1 MTTEKES
8 LEQRIAEL
16 SVVYGDGKDVVN
28 DSSKDELIARLEA
41 EHQNFQGVFNVE
53 KGIIFDLDIVFYT
66 LICFDFNLLKK

>member
-16 SVVYGDGKDVVN
+16 SALYGDGKDVVN

-53 KGIIFDLDIVFYT
+53 KGIFFTSILFSIHSFASILIF
-66 LICFDFNLLKK
+66 